1 MNRNLRNRADSGKR
15 PLRTTDRLIIGIDPG
30 LGTTGYG
37 VLEVKNDSAIVLEAG
52 VIRSHRNNPL
62 ELRLAEI
69 FDGLREVFREY
80 KPAVVV
86 IEDLYSHYRHPKT
99 AIIMGHARG
108 AALLCAASLNI
119 PVKSYGATQVKKAL
133 TGNGRASKVQMQKMT
148 RLRLELKKTPEPPD
162 VADALAV
169 ALCHFNHLAAN
180 GGRAR

>member
-1 MNRNLRNRADSGKR
+1 MIDQLMNRSESNRG
-15 PLRTTDRLIIGIDPG
+15 RTRRIDKLIIGIDPG

-37 VLEVKNDSAIVLEAG
+37 VLEVKNNSAIVREAG

-62 ELRLAEI
+62 EARLAEI
-69 FDGLREVFREY
+69 YDGLREVFREY

-86 IEDLYSHYRHPKT
+86 IEDLYSHYRHPRT

-108 AALLCAASLNI
+108 AVLLCAASLNI

-133 TGNGRASKVQMQKMT
+133 TGNGRASKIQMQKMT
-148 RLRLELKKTPEPPD
+148 RIRLDLEKTPEPPD

-169 ALCHFNHLAAN
+169 ALCHFNHLTAEN
-180 GGRAR
+180 GRRA